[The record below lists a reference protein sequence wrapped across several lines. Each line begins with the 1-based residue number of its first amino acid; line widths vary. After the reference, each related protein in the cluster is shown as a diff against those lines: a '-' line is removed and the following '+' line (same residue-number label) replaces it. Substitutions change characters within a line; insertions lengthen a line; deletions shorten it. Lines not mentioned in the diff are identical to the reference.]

1 MAVNIPI
8 WPGSSSFFPGNT
20 PFGFYD
26 HDYEF
31 QCDADKV
38 AEWCALRLGYPIND
52 IEMQDINF
60 YACFEEAVTEYGA
73 QLNAYNIRDNMLGL
87 IGGNTGSNLTG
98 KKITPGFAGI
108 FSLAAG
114 YGTEAGS
121 GGNVTYYTGSIAMT
135 AGKQIYD
142 LTDTNIVK
150 LETGDLGF
158 DNIEI
163 KRIYHDAP
171 PALVRFFDPFIGTG
185 IGTQQMLDSFGFGSY
200 SPGVSFMMMPIYA
213 DILRLQA
220 IEFNDIVRRSA
231 YSFDMSR
238 DRLRVFPIPDGQ
250 NITKIYFD
258 YILTAD
264 KSTGASAITTGTISD
279 FSNVPYENVIYQYI
293 NSVGRRWIYRY
304 ALACSK
310 ELLGIIRSKYSTIPI
325 PNAEISLNGVDLIS
339 SGQTDKDA
347 LITELREVLD
357 SMSRQAQLERKQA
370 EADSLAAQLAR
381 VPMKIYVG

>member
-1 MAVNIPI
+1 MAVNIQI

-26 HDYEF
+26 NDYEF
-31 QCDADKV
+31 QVDADHV

-87 IGGNTGSNLTG
+87 MGGSTGSNLTG
-98 KKITPGFAGI
+98 KKVIPGFAGI
-108 FSLAAG
+108 FSLAAA

-121 GGNVTYYTGSIAMT
+121 GGNITYYTGSVTMT
-135 AGKQIYD
+135 SGKQIYD
-142 LTDTNIVK
+142 LTDPNVVK
-150 LETGDLGF
+150 LETGNLGY

-163 KRIYHDAP
+163 KRVYHDAP

-213 DILRLQA
+213 DMLRLQA
-220 IEFNDIVRRSA
+220 IEFNDQVRRSA
-231 YSFDMSR
+231 YSFDISR

-250 NITKIYFD
+250 NVKKIYFD
-258 YILTAD
+258 YVLTAD
-264 KSTGASAITTGTISD
+264 KTTGPSAVSTGTISD
-279 FSNVPYENVIYQYI
+279 YSNVPYENVIYKFI

-304 ALACSK
+304 TLACAK
-310 ELLGIIRSKYSTIPI
+310 ELLGIIRSKYSSIPI
-325 PNAEISLNGVDLIS
+325 PNAEITLNGSELIS

-347 LITELREVLD
+347 LLTELRDILE

-370 EADSLAAQLAR
+370 EAEALAAQLSKI
-381 VPMKIYVG
+381 PLKIYIG